1 MISFDVRGGEA
12 EAFRF
17 LNALKLI
24 KLAVSLVG
32 TESLAEHPST
42 ITHSDIM
49 FDEQR
54 EVSIIP
60 QMVRLSIGVED
71 PQDLML
77 NLNQAFKTVWV
88 AKEMELEMM

>member
-1 MISFDVRGGEA
+1 MISFAVRGGEA

-32 TESLAEHPST
+32 TESLAEHLST

-54 EVSIIP
+54 EMGITPRMI
-60 QMVRLSIGVED
+60 RLSIG
-71 PQDLML
+71 M
-77 NLNQAFKTVWV
+77 
-88 AKEMELEMM
+88 KEP

>member
-12 EAFRF
+12 EASRF
-17 LNALKLI
+17 LYALKPV
-24 KLAVSLVG
+24 KLAVSLGG
-32 TESLAEHPST
+32 TESLAEHPGT

-54 EVSIIP
+54 EMGITP

-77 NLNQAFKTVWV
+77 DLIQAFEAVGV
-88 AKEMELEMM
+88 AKEMELEMT